1 MKVLKKPIIEAVSAF
16 KFDAGSKTV
25 LDGVYFNNEE
35 VAITD
40 GMTLH
45 IMNNEEDTG
54 LTGHLIH
61 HKSINTAK
69 HDLDR
74 SMPSALVDVQGGSVR
89 IQGVQAQQIDGE
101 FPSYKPILPNETK
114 TSVRLDID
122 RVIRALQVLKK
133 LGAKGVA
140 IGVRESTQAVLLR
153 ALDGLGS
160 PIDYHKVTVVM
171 PMMLN
176 DKNSIIKTESVKG
189 VEPKPE
195 PIKEDK
201 PESVDPDD
209 DLPF

>member
-1 MKVLKKPIIEAVSAF
+1 MTVLKKPIIEAVSAF
-16 KFDAGSKTV
+16 KFDAGIKTV

-35 VAITD
+35 VVITD
-40 GMTLH
+40 GMTMH

-54 LTGHLIH
+54 LTGRIIH
-61 HKSINTAK
+61 NKSINTVR
-69 HDLDR
+69 HDLDKL
-74 SMPSALVDVQGGSVR
+74 MPSALVDVQGGSVR

-101 FPSYKPILPNETK
+101 FPSYKPILPDETK

-140 IGVRESTQAVLLR
+140 IGIRESTQGVLLK
-153 ALDGLGS
+153 ALDGVGQA
-160 PIDYHKVTVVM
+160 IDHHKVTVVM
-171 PMMLN
+171 PMMLD

-189 VEPKPE
+189 VEIKPE
-195 PIKEDK
+195 PVKSEE
-201 PESVDPDD
+201 PEINPDE